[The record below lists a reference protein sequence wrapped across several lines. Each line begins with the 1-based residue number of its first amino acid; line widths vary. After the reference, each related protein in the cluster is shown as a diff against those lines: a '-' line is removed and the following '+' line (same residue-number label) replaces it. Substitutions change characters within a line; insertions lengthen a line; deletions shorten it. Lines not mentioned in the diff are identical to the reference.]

1 MKKKF
6 KTKVKR
12 FKIKNLNVIH
22 VFYSLCIMFPWGV
35 FFRFS
40 FLSFIPPFSL
50 PLPSSSFSPLRY
62 HLSISLDF
70 FSGVGHFRSRIAKRV
85 EESGYFFLFFFPFL
99 FLFFLFFF
107 PLMGEGRVGQ
117 RGARR
122 SVAGW
127 VEGGGIALLLCNSN
141 SSRGEKEKQI

>member
-35 FFRFS
+35 FFQFS
-40 FLSFIPPFSL
+40 FSSFIPPFSL

-70 FSGVGHFRSRIAKRV
+70 FFPASVTSVQELQNELKNWVIFFSFFPFPI
-85 EESGYFFLFFFPFL
+85 SFFLFFFF
-99 FLFFLFFF
+99 
-107 PLMGEGRVGQ
+107 LMGGGRVGQ
-117 RGARR
+117 GAH
-122 SVAGW
+122 
-127 VEGGGIALLLCNSN
+127 GGLWPVGLEAV
-141 SSRGEKEKQI
+141 G